1 MGKERHQVL
10 MHFFFMFPGVIMILQ
25 YMVVSAYLQKDF
37 IMDLEKRNTIL
48 RLIKTAG
55 GKNFNMT
62 PLFKYVAT

>member
-1 MGKERHQVL
+1 
-10 MHFFFMFPGVIMILQ
+10 MFPGVIMILQ